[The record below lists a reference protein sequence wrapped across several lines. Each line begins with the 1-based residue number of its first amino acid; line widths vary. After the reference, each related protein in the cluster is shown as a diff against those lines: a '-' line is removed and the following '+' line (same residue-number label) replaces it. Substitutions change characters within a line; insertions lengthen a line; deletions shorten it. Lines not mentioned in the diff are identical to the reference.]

1 MSATAILTAITAVT
15 DATAIIAALMPLIER
30 QTSGGEEVTEEDVR
44 QALAGK
50 DAALKRL
57 DELIAQQD

>member
-1 MSATAILTAITAVT
+1 MAPLLAAVTAVN
-15 DATAIIAALMPLIER
+15 DASMIIAALMPLIDGHLN
-30 QTSGGEEVTEEDVR
+30 GGKEVTEEDVR

-57 DELIAQQD
+57 DELIAQKGG